1 MEHPTTRKKRTPDE
15 ARTKRRAEGAR
26 PPDLDQCIAAD
37 RGYTPAARAAPQHQQ
52 RPIGPK
58 RRPEQTGNGSDPCL
72 PEPFS
77 AGLSGGKICNAV
89 TCQLLSPFLRSR
101 RPGQLNYCGRIRPTT
116 LIVGTETG
124 HFPADE
130 PNSVVW
136 SSCSSVCGPRCVA
149 LSLWALDDA
158 SQTRGCGACSGSLA
172 CSRRPFLCVWKPRPV
187 RLCLGLLAPLSAPL
201 PSAVFFL
208 ASLRRALG
216 IPPSTA
222 LAERQSPAAL
232 ALVVERSSPASA
244 VASFVVI
251 QPLPAGRCAVRCRTA
266 FRRTTTLRAP
276 AAAARQLWCMLRLN
290 MGPSPLPCPSRA
302 HRPASEQRG
311 MQRAARSAQTPRG
324 R

>member
-1 MEHPTTRKKRTPDE
+1 MH
-15 ARTKRRAEGAR
+15 RTKRRAEGAR
-26 PPDLDQCIAAD
+26 PRDLDRRIAPD

-136 SSCSSVCGPRCVA
+136 SSCSSVCGSFSVGARRR
-149 LSLWALDDA
+149 D
-158 SQTRGCGACSGSLA
+158 GACSGSLA
-172 CSRRPFLCVWKPRPV
+172 CSRRPFLCAWKPRPV

-222 LAERQSPAAL
+222 LAERQSPASL
-232 ALVVERSSPASA
+232 ALVIERSSPASA
-244 VASFVVI
+244 VASFGHPATTI
-251 QPLPAGRCAVRCRTA
+251 RSACCALPDTVSR
-266 FRRTTTLRAP
+266 FKSKID
-276 AAAARQLWCMLRLN
+276 LRLSSSRSSRQEV
-290 MGPSPLPCPSRA
+290 GLFSLSPRISTNRRMREESDYLTVS
-302 HRPASEQRG
+302 
-311 MQRAARSAQTPRG
+311 AAIGRETSAADPRESA

>member
-1 MEHPTTRKKRTPDE
+1 M
-15 ARTKRRAEGAR
+15 
-26 PPDLDQCIAAD
+26 
-37 RGYTPAARAAPQHQQ
+37 
-52 RPIGPK
+52 
-58 RRPEQTGNGSDPCL
+58 
-72 PEPFS
+72 
-77 AGLSGGKICNAV
+77 

-136 SSCSSVCGPRCVA
+136 SSCSSVCGSFSVGARRR
-149 LSLWALDDA
+149 D
-158 SQTRGCGACSGSLA
+158 GACSGSLA

-222 LAERQSPAAL
+222 QLNDNHPPLWRLSSRGPVQRLPWRRLWSFSHYQPVGVLCAAGQ
-232 ALVVERSSPASA
+232 R
-244 VASFVVI
+244 FVVQRHFVH
-251 QPLPAGRCAVRCRTA
+251 QPQQHGNSGGC
-266 FRRTTTLRAP
+266 
-276 AAAARQLWCMLRLN
+276 
-290 MGPSPLPCPSRA
+290 
-302 HRPASEQRG
+302 
-311 MQRAARSAQTPRG
+311 
-324 R
+324 

>member
-1 MEHPTTRKKRTPDE
+1 MGPWVKISLEHPTTRKKRTPDE

-26 PPDLDQCIAAD
+26 PRDLDRRIAAR

-136 SSCSSVCGPRCVA
+136 SSCSSVCGSFSVGARRREPDARLWCVQWELGV
-149 LSLWALDDA
+149 LSPPLLMCMEA
-158 SQTRGCGACSGSLA
+158 SSRSSVPGSA
-172 CSRRPFLCVWKPRPV
+172 GSFV
-187 RLCLGLLAPLSAPL
+187 G
-201 PSAVFFL
+201 
-208 ASLRRALG
+208 
-216 IPPSTA
+216 A
-222 LAERQSPAAL
+222 LAVGRLLPCQF
-232 ALVVERSSPASA
+232 ASC
-244 VASFVVI
+244 
-251 QPLPAGRCAVRCRTA
+251 AGYSTEH
-266 FRRTTTLRAP
+266 
-276 AAAARQLWCMLRLN
+276 
-290 MGPSPLPCPSRA
+290 GPS
-302 HRPASEQRG
+302 
-311 MQRAARSAQTPRG
+311 
-324 R
+324 

>member
-26 PPDLDQCIAAD
+26 PRDLDQRIAAD
-37 RGYTPAARAAPQHQQ
+37 RGYTHAARAAPQHQQ

-158 SQTRGCGACSGSLA
+158 MVRAVGAWRALAALTYVYGSLVLFVCA
-172 CSRRPFLCVWKPRPV
+172 WVCWLLCRRPCRRPSSSLPVCVVRWVFHQARP
-187 RLCLGLLAPLSAPL
+187 S
-201 PSAVFFL
+201 
-208 ASLRRALG
+208 
-216 IPPSTA
+216 
-222 LAERQSPAAL
+222 
-232 ALVVERSSPASA
+232 
-244 VASFVVI
+244 
-251 QPLPAGRCAVRCRTA
+251 
-266 FRRTTTLRAP
+266 
-276 AAAARQLWCMLRLN
+276 
-290 MGPSPLPCPSRA
+290 
-302 HRPASEQRG
+302 
-311 MQRAARSAQTPRG
+311 
-324 R
+324 

>member
-1 MEHPTTRKKRTPDE
+1 MEHPPTGKKRTSDMH
-15 ARTKRRAEGAR
+15 RTKRRAEGAR

-136 SSCSSVCGPRCVA
+136 SSCSSVCGSFSVGARQREP
-149 LSLWALDDA
+149 DA
-158 SQTRGCGACSGSLA
+158 RPGACSGNLA
-172 CSRRPFLCVWKPRPV
+172 CSRCAHRRPFLCVWKPRPV
-187 RLCLGLLAPLSAPL
+187 PLCVGLLAPLSAPL
-201 PSAVFFL
+201 PSAVSLL
-208 ASLRRALG
+208 AKLRGALG
-216 IPPSTA
+216 ISPRTA
-222 LAERQSPAAL
+222 LAERQSPATL
-232 ALVVERSSPASA
+232 AHVAEGSSPASA
-244 VASFVVI
+244 AAPFGYR
-251 QPLPAGRCAVRCRTA
+251 A
-266 FRRTTTLRAP
+266 TT
-276 AAAARQLWCMLRLN
+276 
-290 MGPSPLPCPSRA
+290 S
-302 HRPASEQRG
+302 
-311 MQRAARSAQTPRG
+311 RSACCALPDCIDWIQQQFSALDECVPRA
-324 R
+324 RTLPFLATRRR

>member
-26 PPDLDQCIAAD
+26 PRDLDRRIAPD

-52 RPIGPK
+52 RPIGAK

-136 SSCSSVCGPRCVA
+136 SSCSSVCGSFSVGARRREPDARLWCVQWELGV
-149 LSLWALDDA
+149 LSP
-158 SQTRGCGACSGSLA
+158 
-172 CSRRPFLCVWKPRPV
+172 PFLMCMEASSRQASRSSVP
-187 RLCLGLLAPLSAPL
+187 GSAG
-201 PSAVFFL
+201 SFV
-208 ASLRRALG
+208 G
-216 IPPSTA
+216 A
-222 LAERQSPAAL
+222 LAVGRLLPCQF
-232 ALVVERSSPASA
+232 ASC
-244 VASFVVI
+244 
-251 QPLPAGRCAVRCRTA
+251 AGYSTEH
-266 FRRTTTLRAP
+266 
-276 AAAARQLWCMLRLN
+276 
-290 MGPSPLPCPSRA
+290 GPS
-302 HRPASEQRG
+302 
-311 MQRAARSAQTPRG
+311 
-324 R
+324 